1 MKSEKSLTR
10 EQLTHLCNSGYA
22 DQYCGIKAGL
32 NHTVLGKLHEHS
44 RSTNNHSI
52 DTGYYSGVRW
62 SNAASDVG
70 GPLVVVGARSNLT
83 RALQSVS
90 MCHVISISEML
101 QQGIKIEVPENLPFV
116 INAFQPA
123 TKLGDISAPTNYIE
137 NTLGVLARALEAAVA
152 SNCLKLIYTSSAVVY
167 GENPNCREGDPVQ
180 IKGVHSALKIASES
194 LVSSFALHHGIDYT
208 IVRPFNLFG
217 GNDHFSVVSKLI
229 RSVQTSS
236 PFKLINE
243 GQALRDFTYVMDAA
257 AVYLEVA
264 YRPSP
269 SIVNIGRG
277 EGVSVRDLVSVL
289 YDRGL
294 EVNLENDSRAEV
306 TKCIA
311 NTDILAQFADI
322 RGFLSPL
329 DYINQLEI
337 P

>member
-1 MKSEKSLTR
+1 MNEV
-10 EQLTHLCNSGYA
+10 
-22 DQYCGIKAGL
+22 GL
-32 NHTVLGKLHEHS
+32 
-44 RSTNNHSI
+44 
-52 DTGYYSGVRW
+52 
-62 SNAASDVG
+62 
-70 GPLVVVGARSNLT
+70 PLVVVGARSNLT
-83 RALQSVS
+83 RAIQSLS
-90 MCHVISISEML
+90 RCHVVSSSEML
-101 QQGIKIEVPENLPFV
+101 LGGAGIEVPEKLPFV

-123 TKLGDISAPTNYIE
+123 TELGDVSDPVCYFE
-137 NTLGVLARALEAAVA
+137 NTLGVLARTLDLAVA
-152 SNCLKLIYTSSAVVY
+152 SSCSKLIYTSSAVVY
-167 GENPNCREGDPVQ
+167 GENPNCKESDFLQPTGL
-180 IKGVHSALKIASES
+180 HSALKIASES

-229 RSVQTSS
+229 RSVQSSS

-289 YDRGL
+289 NDRGL

-311 NTDILAQFADI
+311 NTDILAEFADI

-329 DYINQLEI
+329 DYLNQLEI